1 MEIPY
6 LAGGSV
12 ASSVHGISRPTL
24 DLDIV
29 ADLRLDQADEF
40 AALLQPDFYADV
52 AMMRDALSRGRSFN
66 VIHYQTSFK
75 VDVFPLRDHEYSQFS
90 FARRR
95 FEQCLSFGPEPL
107 ECAVA
112 TAEDTI
118 LRKLERYR
126 AGGETSERQWND
138 LRGVLKVSG
147 PRLYLAH
154 LRQWAPYLKVE
165 DLLDGAIAGGVK
177 IRTSSASIFEQR
189 SELRENLVQRW
200 LRNAAD
206 FRHAPRAPVKA
217 F

>member
-1 MEIPY
+1 MTASPADAVARVLEALDRLEIPY

-29 ADLRLDQADEF
+29 ADFRVDQVDELV
-40 AALLQPDFYADV
+40 ALLQPDFYADP
-52 AMMRDALSRGRSFN
+52 AMIREALDRKRSFN

-75 VDVFPLRDHEYSQFS
+75 VDVFPLREDDYSRLS
-90 FARRR
+90 FARRS

-118 LRKLERYR
+118 LRKREGYR

-147 PRLYLAH
+147 PRLDFGYM
-154 LRQWAPYLKVE
+154 RQWASYLKVD
-165 DLLDGAIAGGVK
+165 DLLERLLG
-177 IRTSSASIFEQR
+177 E
-189 SELRENLVQRW
+189 
-200 LRNAAD
+200 
-206 FRHAPRAPVKA
+206 
-217 F
+217 

>member
-1 MEIPY
+1 MTASPADAVARVLEVLDRLEIPY

-29 ADLRLDQADEF
+29 ADLRADQIDEF
-40 AALLQPDFYADV
+40 AALLEPDFYVDP
-52 AMMRDALSRGRSFN
+52 AMIREALDRKRSFN

-75 VDVFPLRDHEYSQFS
+75 VDVFPLRDDDYSRLS

-95 FEQCLSFGPEPL
+95 FEQCLSFGPKPL

-118 LRKLERYR
+118 LRKLEWYR

-147 PRLYLAH
+147 PRLDLDY
-154 LRQWAPYLKVE
+154 LRQWAPYLKID
-165 DLLDGAIAGGVK
+165 DLLERLLA
-177 IRTSSASIFEQR
+177 E
-189 SELRENLVQRW
+189 
-200 LRNAAD
+200 
-206 FRHAPRAPVKA
+206 
-217 F
+217 

>member
-1 MEIPY
+1 MMASPADAVARVLEVLDRLEIPY

-29 ADLRLDQADEF
+29 ADLRADQVEEF
-40 AALLQPDFYADV
+40 AALLQPDFYADP
-52 AMMRDALSRGRSFN
+52 AMIREALDRKRSFN
-66 VIHYQTSFK
+66 VIHYRTSFK
-75 VDVFPLRDHEYSQFS
+75 VDVFPLRDDDYSRLS

-95 FEQCLSFGPEPL
+95 FEKCLSFGPELL

-118 LRKLERYR
+118 LRKLEWYR
-126 AGGETSERQWND
+126 AEGETSERQWND

-147 PRLYLAH
+147 PRLDLTY

-165 DLLDGAIAGGVK
+165 DLLERLLA
-177 IRTSSASIFEQR
+177 E
-189 SELRENLVQRW
+189 
-200 LRNAAD
+200 
-206 FRHAPRAPVKA
+206 
-217 F
+217 

>member
-1 MEIPY
+1 MTSSPADAVGRVLGVLDRMEIPY

-29 ADLRLDQADEF
+29 ADLRPDQTEEF
-40 AALLQPDFYADV
+40 AALLQPDFYVDV
-52 AMMRDALSRGRSFN
+52 AMIRDALSRRRSFN
-66 VIHYQTSFK
+66 VIHYQSSFK
-75 VDVFPLRDHEYSQFS
+75 VDVFPLRDDEYSRLS

-95 FEQCLSFGPEPL
+95 FEQCRSFGLEPL

-118 LRKLERYR
+118 LRKLEWYR

-147 PRLYLAH
+147 PRLDLAY

-165 DLLDGAIAGGVK
+165 DLLERLLA
-177 IRTSSASIFEQR
+177 E
-189 SELRENLVQRW
+189 
-200 LRNAAD
+200 
-206 FRHAPRAPVKA
+206 
-217 F
+217 